1 MVKTQEPA
9 TLELKHIILDSLNK
23 QKKYFLLHANGEVY
37 GIDKILIDTSTIAG
51 SPVQDVHSLYLNPHR
66 HFIWGP
72 LRTYYKSE
80 SGVISEVHLYAI
92 NNVQFVKDTFVSVPI
107 KSIDKIEII
116 NYDKKKTTTINIIG
130 AIVVA
135 GITAALV
142 VAFIGLSKF

>member
-1 MVKTQEPA
+1 
-9 TLELKHIILDSLNK
+9 
-23 QKKYFLLHANGEVY
+23 
-37 GIDKILIDTSTIAG
+37 
-51 SPVQDVHSLYLNPHR
+51 
-66 HFIWGP
+66 
-72 LRTYYKSE
+72 
-80 SGVISEVHLYAI
+80 LYAI

-116 NYDKKKTTTINIIG
+116 NYDKKKTTTINVIG